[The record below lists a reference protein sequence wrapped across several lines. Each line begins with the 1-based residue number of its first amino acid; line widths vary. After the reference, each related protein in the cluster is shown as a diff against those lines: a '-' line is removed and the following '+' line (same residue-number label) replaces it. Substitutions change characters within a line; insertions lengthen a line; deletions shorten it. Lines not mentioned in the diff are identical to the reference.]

1 MEIGTIISIGAVIIS
16 ALALVLNSRKETRV
30 DAAEQA
36 AIGVKL
42 DTISNGISD
51 IRVDLRTMRNNI
63 ADLDTRLTRVE
74 ERSKSNTKRIDMMDK
89 KGE

>member
-1 MEIGTIISIGAVIIS
+1 MELGTIISLVAVIIS
-16 ALALVLNSRKETRV
+16 AMALILNSRKETRG

-74 ERSKSNTKRIDMMDK
+74 ERSKSNTKRIDAMDK